1 MKSNP
6 LVSIIIPAYNTSKYI
21 GEMLQCVCQQTYKN
35 IEVIVVDDGST
46 DSTREVVK
54 KVMKENVFIHLIE
67 LPHRG
72 VSAARNAGIEHAQGE
87 KIFFWDSDDSMEPE
101 TIADCLEFAE
111 RHDVKAVLYG
121 YANKIN
127 GIKECP
133 HESVLREV
141 YRNREIVTDLLPHF
155 LGHSFEDINNWIKGK
170 HGLRYG
176 KENTALW
183 HIMLDAA
190 TIKKSQ
196 LRFDTNLSLGEDTR
210 FINEYMLYET
220 SIGFLN
226 KCLYYLTMR
235 ESGANLTSMNNAQK
249 RLADKLK
256 LIDARNEIDAQ
267 ALKLYQTNTHSFWE
281 GTLVLSVIEM
291 AMRLASYSV
300 ITYKRR
306 YELFKRFL
314 SNPAVRKSLREFRPA
329 NGLKSCPFLILK
341 YGKSI
346 WLFYLFTILPNKIVK
361 RMMKV

>member
-1 MKSNP
+1 MESNL
-6 LVSIIIPAYNTSKYI
+6 LVSIIIPAYNTSEYI
-21 GEMLQCVCQQTYKN
+21 GRMLQCVCQQTYKN
-35 IEVIVVDDGST
+35 IEVIVIDDGST
-46 DSTREVVK
+46 DKTCEVVK
-54 KVMKENVFIHLIE
+54 NMMKKNDFIHLIE
-67 LPHRG
+67 LPHGG
-72 VSAARNAGIEHAQGE
+72 VSAARNAGIEQAQGE

-111 RHDVKAVLYG
+111 KHAVNAVLYG
-121 YANKIN
+121 YANRVN
-127 GIKECP
+127 GIKEHP
-133 HESVLREV
+133 HESILRKV
-141 YRNREIVTDLLPHF
+141 YRDREIVTDLMPHF

-183 HIMLDAA
+183 HIMLDAT
-190 TIKKSQ
+190 TIKKKH

-267 ALKLYQTNTHSFWE
+267 ALKLYQTNTNSFWE

-291 AMRLASYSV
+291 AMRLASSSV

-306 YELFKRFL
+306 YELFKHFL
-314 SNPAVRKSLREFRPA
+314 SNPFMHRSISEFNPA
-329 NGLKSCPFLILK
+329 NGLRSLPFLILK
-341 YGKSI
+341 YGKAI
-346 WLFYLFTILPNKIVK
+346 WLFYLFTILPDKIVK
-361 RMMKV
+361 RMVRV